1 MYNTLDAVE
10 LNSNRQDYAVFKN
23 DKSMQTTVREPHA
36 KQD

>member
-23 DKSMQTTVREPHA
+23 DKSMQTTVRDPNA